1 MKILNLSLSTYFS
14 NNEKIYIS
22 KEVYNKAK
30 EITSQGKEALVY
42 DNKVLALNKETISE
56 LSDSFRG
63 DIKSWNGIYFAT
75 GKAKNYVQKISDFVL
90 NDLGVK
96 EADKNRDGI
105 ISPKEKIEAKSMLY
119 NNQLVKPAYVLS
131 TDELLEFIKHQKS
144 ESIDEII
151 DENIQ
156 IDKNR
161 DGKVT
166 VDEIVEDMAQRAGSG
181 DRSEDILEKLQK
193 ELEKLQKELGRLNQ
207 ELQLSVD
214 DNRKEMLLKQIRFV
228 STKMNTVIAEI
239 EEIMEQLSKMN

>member
-1 MKILNLSLSTYFS
+1 MKIQSLSYHINSHES
-14 NNEKIYIS
+14 NYKIYIS

-30 EITSQGKEALVY
+30 EIKSQGKEALVY

-75 GKAKNYVQKISDFVL
+75 GKAKNYVEKISDFVL

-161 DGKVT
+161 DGKVDT
-166 VDEIVEDMAQRAGSG
+166 
-181 DRSEDILEKLQK
+181 K
-193 ELEKLQKELGRLNQ
+193 ELKNFFKSKGKGGELSKLYRKLSEIEAKIR
-207 ELQLSVD
+207 QLSK
-214 DNRKEMLLKQIRFV
+214 NKENMQLVNSLLQEKGRI
-228 STKMNTVIAEI
+228 I
-239 EEIMEQLSKMN
+239 EEIKKILEESMRKHWNTERK

>member
-1 MKILNLSLSTYFS
+1 MKIQSLSYHINSHES
-14 NNEKIYIS
+14 NYKIYIS

-30 EITSQGKEALVY
+30 EIKSQGKEALVY

-75 GKAKNYVQKISDFVL
+75 GKAKNYVEKISDFVL

-156 IDKNR
+156 VDKNR
-161 DGKVT
+161 DGKVDT
-166 VDEIVEDMAQRAGSG
+166 
-181 DRSEDILEKLQK
+181 K
-193 ELEKLQKELGRLNQ
+193 ELKNFFKSKGKGGELSKLYRKLSEIEAKIR
-207 ELQLSVD
+207 QLSK
-214 DNRKEMLLKQIRFV
+214 NKENMQLVNSLLQEKGRI
-228 STKMNTVIAEI
+228 I
-239 EEIMEQLSKMN
+239 EEIKKILEESMRKHWNTERK

>member
-1 MKILNLSLSTYFS
+1 MKIQSLSYHINSHES
-14 NNEKIYIS
+14 NYKIYIS

-30 EITSQGKEALVY
+30 EIKSQGKEALVY

-75 GKAKNYVQKISDFVL
+75 GKAKNYVEKISDFVL

-105 ISPKEKIEAKSMLY
+105 ISPKEKIETKSMLY

-156 IDKNR
+156 VDKNR
-161 DGKVT
+161 DGKVDT
-166 VDEIVEDMAQRAGSG
+166 
-181 DRSEDILEKLQK
+181 K
-193 ELEKLQKELGRLNQ
+193 ELKNFFKSKGKGGELSKLYRKLSEIEAKIR
-207 ELQLSVD
+207 QLSK
-214 DNRKEMLLKQIRFV
+214 NKENMQLVNSLLQEKGRI
-228 STKMNTVIAEI
+228 I
-239 EEIMEQLSKMN
+239 EEIKKILEESMRKHWNTERK

>member
-1 MKILNLSLSTYFS
+1 MKIQSLSYHINSHES
-14 NNEKIYIS
+14 NYKIYIS

-30 EITSQGKEALVY
+30 EIKSQGKEALVY

-75 GKAKNYVQKISDFVL
+75 GKAKNYVEKISDFVL

-161 DGKVT
+161 DGKVDT
-166 VDEIVEDMAQRAGSG
+166 
-181 DRSEDILEKLQK
+181 K
-193 ELEKLQKELGRLNQ
+193 ELKNFFKSKGKGGELSKLYRKLSEIEAKIR
-207 ELQLSVD
+207 QLSK
-214 DNRKEMLLKQIRFV
+214 NKENMQLVNSLLQEKGRI
-228 STKMNTVIAEI
+228 I
-239 EEIMEQLSKMN
+239 EEIKKILEESMRKH

>member
-1 MKILNLSLSTYFS
+1 MKIPSLSYHINSHES
-14 NNEKIYIS
+14 NYKIYIS

-30 EITSQGKEALVY
+30 EIKSQGKEALVY

-75 GKAKNYVQKISDFVL
+75 GKAKNYVEKISDFVL

-161 DGKVT
+161 DGKVDT
-166 VDEIVEDMAQRAGSG
+166 
-181 DRSEDILEKLQK
+181 K
-193 ELEKLQKELGRLNQ
+193 ELKNFFKSKGKGGELSKLYRKLSEIEAKIR
-207 ELQLSVD
+207 QLSK
-214 DNRKEMLLKQIRFV
+214 NKENMQLVNSLLQEKGRI
-228 STKMNTVIAEI
+228 I
-239 EEIMEQLSKMN
+239 EEIKKILEESMRKH

>member
-1 MKILNLSLSTYFS
+1 MKIPSLSYHINSHES
-14 NNEKIYIS
+14 NYKIYIS

-75 GKAKNYVQKISDFVL
+75 RKAKNYVQKISDFVL

-161 DGKVT
+161 DGKVDT
-166 VDEIVEDMAQRAGSG
+166 
-181 DRSEDILEKLQK
+181 K
-193 ELEKLQKELGRLNQ
+193 ELKNFFESKGEDGGLSKLYRKLSEIEAKIR
-207 ELQLSVD
+207 QLSK
-214 DNRKEMLLKQIRFV
+214 NKENMQLVNSLLQEKGKI
-228 STKMNTVIAEI
+228 I
-239 EEIMEQLSKMN
+239 EEIKKILEESMRKH

>member
-1 MKILNLSLSTYFS
+1 MKIQSLSYHINSHES
-14 NNEKIYIS
+14 NYKIYIS

-30 EITSQGKEALVY
+30 EIKSQGKEALVY

-75 GKAKNYVQKISDFVL
+75 GKAKNYVEKISDFVL

-105 ISPKEKIEAKSMLY
+105 ISPKEKIETKSMLY

-161 DGKVT
+161 DGKVDT
-166 VDEIVEDMAQRAGSG
+166 
-181 DRSEDILEKLQK
+181 K
-193 ELEKLQKELGRLNQ
+193 ELKNFFKSKGKGGELSKLYRKLSEIEAKIR
-207 ELQLSVD
+207 QLSK
-214 DNRKEMLLKQIRFV
+214 NKENMQLVNSLLQEKGRI
-228 STKMNTVIAEI
+228 I
-239 EEIMEQLSKMN
+239 EEIKKILEESMRKH

>member
-1 MKILNLSLSTYFS
+1 MKIQSLSYHINSHES
-14 NNEKIYIS
+14 NYKIYIS

-30 EITSQGKEALVY
+30 EIKSQGKEALVY

-75 GKAKNYVQKISDFVL
+75 GKAKNYVEKISDFVL

-105 ISPKEKIEAKSMLY
+105 ISPKEKIETKSMLY

-161 DGKVT
+161 DGKVDT
-166 VDEIVEDMAQRAGSG
+166 
-181 DRSEDILEKLQK
+181 K
-193 ELEKLQKELGRLNQ
+193 ELKNFFKSKGKGGELSKLYRKLSEIEAKIR
-207 ELQLSVD
+207 QLSK
-214 DNRKEMLLKQIRFV
+214 NKENMQLVNSLLQEKGRI
-228 STKMNTVIAEI
+228 I
-239 EEIMEQLSKMN
+239 EEIKKILEESMRKHWNTERK

>member
-1 MKILNLSLSTYFS
+1 MKIQSLSYHINSHES
-14 NNEKIYIS
+14 NYKIYIS

-30 EITSQGKEALVY
+30 EIKSQGKEALVY

-75 GKAKNYVQKISDFVL
+75 GKAKNYVEKISDFVL

-156 IDKNR
+156 VDKNR
-161 DGKVT
+161 DGKVDT
-166 VDEIVEDMAQRAGSG
+166 
-181 DRSEDILEKLQK
+181 K
-193 ELEKLQKELGRLNQ
+193 ELKNFFKSKGKGGELSKLYRKLSEIEAKIR
-207 ELQLSVD
+207 QLSK
-214 DNRKEMLLKQIRFV
+214 NKENMQLVNSLLQEKGRI
-228 STKMNTVIAEI
+228 I
-239 EEIMEQLSKMN
+239 EEIKKILEESMRKH

>member
-1 MKILNLSLSTYFS
+1 MKIQSLSYHINSHES
-14 NNEKIYIS
+14 NYKIYIS

-30 EITSQGKEALVY
+30 EIKSQGKEALVY

-75 GKAKNYVQKISDFVL
+75 GKAKNYVEKISDFVL

-156 IDKNR
+156 VDKNR
-161 DGKVT
+161 DGKVDT
-166 VDEIVEDMAQRAGSG
+166 
-181 DRSEDILEKLQK
+181 K
-193 ELEKLQKELGRLNQ
+193 ELKNFFESKGKGGELSKLYRKLSEIEAKIR
-207 ELQLSVD
+207 QLSK
-214 DNRKEMLLKQIRFV
+214 NKENMQLVNSLLQEKGRI
-228 STKMNTVIAEI
+228 I
-239 EEIMEQLSKMN
+239 EEIKKILEESMRKH

>member
-1 MKILNLSLSTYFS
+1 MKIQSLSYHINSHES
-14 NNEKIYIS
+14 NYKIYIS

-30 EITSQGKEALVY
+30 EIKSQGKEALVY

-75 GKAKNYVQKISDFVL
+75 GKAKNYVEKISDFVL

-105 ISPKEKIEAKSMLY
+105 ISPKEKIETKSMLY

-156 IDKNR
+156 VDKNR
-161 DGKVT
+161 DGKVDT
-166 VDEIVEDMAQRAGSG
+166 
-181 DRSEDILEKLQK
+181 K
-193 ELEKLQKELGRLNQ
+193 ELKNFFKSKGKGGELSKLYRKLSEIEAKIR
-207 ELQLSVD
+207 QLSK
-214 DNRKEMLLKQIRFV
+214 NKENMQLVNSLLQEKGRI
-228 STKMNTVIAEI
+228 I
-239 EEIMEQLSKMN
+239 EEIKKILEESMRKH